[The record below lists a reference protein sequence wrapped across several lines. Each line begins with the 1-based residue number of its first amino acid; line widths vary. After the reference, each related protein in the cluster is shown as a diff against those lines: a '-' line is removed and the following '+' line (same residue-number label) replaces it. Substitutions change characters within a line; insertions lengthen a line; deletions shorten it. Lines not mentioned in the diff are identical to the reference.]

1 MSKYIVIWCRS
12 ILLSLTSHSSLQGQ
26 LETAEHE
33 VESAIDEIYAQLDDH
48 RLPARVKTALE
59 AKVVATNQSLQILFQ
74 VS

>member
-1 MSKYIVIWCRS
+1 M
-12 ILLSLTSHSSLQGQ
+12 QGQ